1 MSGHKLNNSDALK
14 FMFAGNST
22 FTVVNTKTENRFT
35 FKVKKSKDKTSNL
48 FFVSVLTGPD
58 TYTYLGTAVEGVYRH
73 GKKSVV
79 SSEAQSVKV
88 FDYVLNKLKIGKLQD
103 FVEVWHE
110 GTCGKCGRVLTVPS
124 SIENG
129 LGPECIKSLSK
140 QEKRDKFLS
149 LILT

>member
-1 MSGHKLNNSDALK
+1 MSGHKLNNTDALK

-35 FKVKKSKDKTSNL
+35 FKVKKSKDKESNL
-48 FFVSVLTGPD
+48 FFVNVLTGPD

-73 GKKSVV
+73 GKKSAV

-110 GTCGKCGRVLTVPS
+110 GTCGKCGRALTVPKN
-124 SIENG
+124 IHLG
-129 LGPECIKSLSK
+129 IGPECIKSLSK

-149 LILT
+149 LILG

>member
-35 FKVKKSKDKTSNL
+35 FKVKKSKDKDSNL

-58 TYTYLGTAVEGVYRH
+58 NYTYIGTVVEGIYKH
-73 GKKSVV
+73 GKKSVI
-79 SSEAQSVKV
+79 STDAQSVRV
-88 FDYVLNKLKIGKLQD
+88 FDYVLNKLKLGKLQE

-149 LILT
+149 LILS

>member
-35 FKVKKSKDKTSNL
+35 FKVKKSKDSNL
-48 FFVSVLTGPD
+48 FFINVLTGPD

-73 GKKSVV
+73 GKKSAI
-79 SSEAQSVKV
+79 SLEAQSTKV

-110 GTCGKCGRVLTVPS
+110 GTCGKCGRVLTVPKN
-124 SIENG
+124 IHLG
-129 LGPECIKSLSK
+129 IGPECIKSLSK
-140 QEKRDKFLS
+140 QEKRGKFLS
-149 LILT
+149 LILE

>member
-22 FTVVNTKTENRFT
+22 FTVVNTRTENRFT
-35 FKVKKSKDKTSNL
+35 FKVRKSKDKESNL
-48 FFVSVLTGPD
+48 FFVNVLTGPD
-58 TYTYLGTAVEGVYRH
+58 TYTYLGTVVEGVYRH
-73 GKKSVV
+73 GKKSAV

-88 FDYVLNKLKIGKLQD
+88 FDYVLNKLKLDKLQD

-149 LILT
+149 LILS